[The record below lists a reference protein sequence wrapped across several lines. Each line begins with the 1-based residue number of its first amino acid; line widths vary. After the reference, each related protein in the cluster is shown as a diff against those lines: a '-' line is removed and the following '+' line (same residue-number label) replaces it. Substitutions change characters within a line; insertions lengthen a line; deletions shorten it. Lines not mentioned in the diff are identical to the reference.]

1 MTRIILLACL
11 IFGCSNESKQK
22 DDAQKHDLYQIVCKH
37 PMGHIVKLTV
47 TEREWKSPYGRAV
60 FNFIDVNGVRHVY
73 VNCTTNSNMRVR
85 RY

>member
-1 MTRIILLACL
+1 
-11 IFGCSNESKQK
+11 
-22 DDAQKHDLYQIVCKH
+22 
-37 PMGHIVKLTV
+37 V

-85 RY
+85 RH